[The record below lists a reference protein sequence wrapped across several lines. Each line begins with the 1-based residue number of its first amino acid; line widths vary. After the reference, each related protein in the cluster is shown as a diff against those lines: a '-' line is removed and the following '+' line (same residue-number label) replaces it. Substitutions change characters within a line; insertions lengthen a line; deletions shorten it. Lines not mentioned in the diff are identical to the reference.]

1 MNLGAKV
8 KEILHSGDSEDAAR
22 GDVDRNTPGSFPV
35 DDMAP
40 AESQKHTSTS
50 HEHNKL
56 HKPNDP
62 RGWSEDDARARGHGY
77 TDSGVGLTEPHDTQT
92 NTREVASEKPA
103 EPIQRTD
110 DYTTDSRISDNTSP
124 TSQEPVGDT
133 AAPSQ
138 KEHPY
143 WGDLPRGAG
152 VYNTIAGHGS
162 PEDDTQRHRAIH
174 SGEANP
180 TATSSQATTA
190 APVGAQPLDFASQG
204 TDPYSTQQDTRET
217 THERALGSRFNEGL
231 GGAAAAGIAGAG
243 AYGLGKDRGTDDRET
258 PSQLGGASTTANP
271 YDAQRATPP
280 SQHNTAAATNI
291 PQQETLPETTDLYSS
306 QRDTQHVPEQS
317 TRDSHFKEGLAGA
330 AVVGT
335 AGAGAYELNK
345 QRQADETPKKTEE
358 VAKPDPEEKKHRS
371 FPLISR
377 SHKDDTKEVKEEKHT
392 KEPKP
397 ERESK
402 LGGLFHRGA
411 KDETEPAAEEE
422 PAKDKHHGAMA
433 GTALAAAG
441 AGGAAYAA
449 TRDRDGDKKVQED
462 TTTSRYQEPTATWG
476 ADQYS
481 NTGLGA
487 TASDTYQQPAT
498 VQGTRQYSSTDYDPN
513 TAYGAQTTQPSVRF
527 AGDQPTQSYHQEG
540 SNRDGKFA
548 AGAGAGLGAGAL
560 ASHQLG
566 KKHENTPTTTQD
578 TERGFQPQTTQSYQ
592 PAQSYGTTESYGTTQ
607 SYESTQSY
615 QQEGTHRDGKLAA
628 GTAAG
633 LGAGALASHELGRK
647 HENTPAT
654 TQETERGYQPQ
665 STEPHTT
672 TTTGSTAIPAYDT
685 SRNEPVTESDNFAER
700 STEPTLSI
708 TQKANEGKYNTLAS
722 GTPSGIRVE
731 DDTKDRAAQREH
743 VGTLSS
749 EDKHRGAGGAAGL
762 GAAAGLGTAAALSR
776 KDDEKKEEPIER
788 EDVPES
794 KVGPEAERSVEPQP
808 DEKPAAV
815 SFAPQTGSSKPVIHH
830 CQKCGEANDISQYFT
845 SDASDRI

>member
-1 MNLGAKV
+1 MGVMGNTNTTRPYPSQFPRYPYTNNKMNLGAKV

-35 DDMAP
+35 DDMTS
-40 AESQKHTSTS
+40 AESQKHTSSS

-62 RGWSEDDARARGHGY
+62 RGWSEDDTRARGHGY
-77 TDSGVGLTEPHDTQT
+77 TDSGIGLTEPHDTQT

-110 DYTTDSRISDNTSP
+110 DYTADNRISDTTNP

-138 KEHPY
+138 KENPY

-174 SGEANP
+174 SGETNP
-180 TATSSQATTA
+180 ATTSSQAGTA
-190 APVGAQPLDFASQG
+190 APVGGQPLDFASQG
-204 TDPYSTQQDTRET
+204 SDPYSAQQDTRET

-231 GGAAAAGIAGAG
+231 GGAAATGIAGAG
-243 AYGLGKDRGTDDRET
+243 AYELGKDRGVDERET
-258 PSQLGGASTTANP
+258 PSQLTGTSTTADP

-280 SQHNTAAATNI
+280 SQHNTAAATKI
-291 PQQETLPETTDLYSS
+291 LQQETSPETTNLYAS
-306 QRDTQHVPEQS
+306 QQVPEKT
-317 TRDSHFKEGLAGA
+317 TRESHFKEGLAGA
-330 AVVGT
+330 AAAGT

-345 QRQADETPKKTEE
+345 QRQAEETPKKTEVTQSE
-358 VAKPDPEEKKHRS
+358 PEEKKHRS
-371 FPLISR
+371 FPLIGR

-402 LGGLFHRGA
+402 FGGLFHRSG
-411 KDETEPAAEEE
+411 KDETEPATEEE

-449 TRDRDGDKKVQED
+449 TRDRDDDKKIQED
-462 TTTSRYQEPTATWG
+462 TTTSQYQESTATRG

-481 NTGLGA
+481 NTSLGA
-487 TASDTYQQPAT
+487 TATDTYQQPAT
-498 VQGTRQYSSTDYDPN
+498 TQGTSQYSSTGYDPSS
-513 TAYGAQTTQPSVRF
+513 TYGAQTTQPSVTF
-527 AGDQPTQSYHQEG
+527 AGDQPTQSYPQEG

-548 AGAGAGLGAGAL
+548 AGAAAGLGAGAL

-566 KKHENTPTTTQD
+566 KKHENIPATTQD
-578 TERGFQPQTTQSYQ
+578 SERGFQPQTTQSYQ
-592 PAQSYGTTESYGTTQ
+592 PAQSYGITESYGTTQ
-607 SYESTQSY
+607 PYEPTQSY
-615 QQEGTHRDGKLAA
+615 QQEDTHGGDKLAA

-654 TQETERGYQPQ
+654 TQETERGYQSQ
-665 STEPHTT
+665 STEPHATT
-672 TTTGSTAIPAYDT
+672 TARTTAVPAYDT

-700 STEPTLSI
+700 SSEPTLSI

-731 DDTKDRAAQREH
+731 DYTKDRTTQREH
-743 VGTLSS
+743 AGTSSS
-749 EDKHRGAGGAAGL
+749 EEK
-762 GAAAGLGTAAALSR
+762 LS
-776 KDDEKKEEPIER
+776 
-788 EDVPES
+788 
-794 KVGPEAERSVEPQP
+794 
-808 DEKPAAV
+808 
-815 SFAPQTGSSKPVIHH
+815 
-830 CQKCGEANDISQYFT
+830 
-845 SDASDRI
+845 